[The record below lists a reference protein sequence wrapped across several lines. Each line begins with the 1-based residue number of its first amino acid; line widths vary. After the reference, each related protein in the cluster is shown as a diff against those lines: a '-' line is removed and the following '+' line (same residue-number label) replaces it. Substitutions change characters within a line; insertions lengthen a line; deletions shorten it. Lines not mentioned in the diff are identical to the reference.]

1 MADKQWSRYAD
12 VKRITG
18 KYTKDGKERNRYHTI
33 GTIVATPHLSQQFL
47 VLDSLPN
54 AGEKL
59 AIFIKED
66 WQGYRPDDKPE
77 DEKLLAEDYAN
88 KQRVKDTISD
98 VPF

>member
-66 WQGYRPDDKPE
+66 WQGYRPNGGKS
-77 DEKLLAEDYAN
+77 N
-88 KQRVKDTISD
+88 DTDAGWQSVSD
-98 VPF
+98 ATGADIPF